1 MPTTLLGNFPAL
13 LPGTTSSVSRNGLKK
28 TTGSILFKPGQ
39 ESEAMTLASS
49 QGSVFPV
56 DPQVRTTDLGLME
69 MSFDAY
75 TDTGAVTGVFGTEVI
90 NLSKSF
96 QNVIMQATGSAAP
109 APVTY
114 NWTITEV
121 WILDSYT
128 NFKVITAAS
137 SSVFLPFAP
146 NLLLKRML
154 KRIETGRRPV
164 GGANNLTISW
174 QNFVSGVTRR
184 NFGTFDEVDIIT
196 ALEPT
201 IS

>member
-1 MPTTLLGNFPAL
+1 MPTTLLGTFPVL
-13 LPGTTSSVSRNGLKK
+13 LPGTASSVSRNGLKK
-28 TTGSILFKPGQ
+28 TTGSILFKLGQ
-39 ESEAMTLASS
+39 ELEAESLASS

-96 QNVIMQATGSAAP
+96 QEVVTQTVGTETTS
-109 APVTY
+109 VTY

-128 NFKVITAAS
+128 NFKVITAAT

-164 GGANNLTISW
+164 GGATHLTISW

-196 ALEPT
+196 ALQPT